1 MPYHPS
7 STPWTRA
14 KERRFRPGA
23 CVSRITGVRVYSP
36 PSAMW
41 LVYLIALV
49 LGGGVLL
56 LQIIGGSKGDLDH
69 GLEGHVHH
77 DFGHHGPEPGVISTR
92 ALVYALFTFGFVG
105 GALHIVG
112 LTSPGVA
119 GVVAVVAGVAAGLA
133 VGYVFARV
141 GHPEASG
148 SAAFDDARGMR
159 ARVLLA
165 CAPDRQGKIRIQLRG
180 QTVDLRATS
189 EAGTLPEGAEVI
201 VVDVRDDVARVAG
214 ADQDAPQGVRS

>member
-1 MPYHPS
+1 
-7 STPWTRA
+7 
-14 KERRFRPGA
+14 
-23 CVSRITGVRVYSP
+23 
-36 PSAMW
+36 MW

-69 GLEGHVHH
+69 GMEGHLHH
-77 DFGHHGPEPGVISTR
+77 DFGHHGPEPGIISTR
-92 ALVYALFTFGFVG
+92 AVVYALFTFGFVG

-119 GVVAVVAGVAAGLA
+119 GVVAVLSGVAAGLG
-133 VGYVFARV
+133 VGYVFAHV

-148 SAAFDDARGMR
+148 SAAFDEARGLR
-159 ARVLLA
+159 GRVLLA
-165 CAPDRQGKIRIQLRG
+165 CAPDRQGKIRLNLKG

-189 EAGTLPEGAEVI
+189 ESGTLPEGTEVV

-214 ADQDAPQGVRS
+214 AGTDAPQGVRS

>member
-1 MPYHPS
+1 
-7 STPWTRA
+7 
-14 KERRFRPGA
+14 
-23 CVSRITGVRVYSP
+23 
-36 PSAMW
+36 MW

-69 GLEGHVHH
+69 GLDGHVHH

-119 GVVAVVAGVAAGLA
+119 AVVAVAAGVAAGLS
-133 VGYVFARV
+133 VGYVFARI

-148 SAAFDDARGMR
+148 SAGYDEAKGLR

-165 CAPDRQGKIRIQLRG
+165 CAPDRVGKIRLQLKG

-189 EAGTLPEGAEVI
+189 VAGTLPEGAEVTVI
-201 VVDVRDDVARVAG
+201 EVRDDMARVAG
-214 ADQDAPQGVRS
+214 GGADAPQGMPT